1 MMECHNLLCF
11 TYDRALRHSQV
22 RMLCMYHANALGRDS
37 SQSANRG
44 TCFDDSGML
53 GGPELDAKMMIRTN
67 QVLAFSDRR
76 SVFCVAFPLN
86 GSRFG
91 VPRACRTRFRDR
103 SSEMRRKTV
112 TVVQKRSSRA
122 HKNSSHVVHVSQTP
136 RVRNLERRS

>member
-1 MMECHNLLCF
+1 MSDVHHLLCF
-11 TYDRALRHSQV
+11 TYDRAPRHS
-22 RMLCMYHANALGRDS
+22 RGSIFCMYHANALGRDS

-53 GGPELDAKMMIRTN
+53 GGPDIDAKLMIRTN

-76 SVFCVAFPLN
+76 SVFCVACPLN

-91 VPRACRTRFRDR
+91 VPRACRTRFRER
-103 SSEMRRKTV
+103 STEMRRKTL
-112 TVVQKRSSRA
+112 TAVQKISSPARKGA
-122 HKNSSHVVHVSQTP
+122 SHVVHVSQTP

>member
-1 MMECHNLLCF
+1 MLDVHHPLCF
-11 TYDRALRHSQV
+11 TNNRALRHSQV
-22 RMLCMYHANALGRDS
+22 RMLCMCHASALGRDS

-53 GGPELDAKMMIRTN
+53 GGPELDANMMIRTN

-76 SVFCVAFPLN
+76 SVFCVGFPLN

-103 SSEMRRKTV
+103 SSEMTSKMH
-112 TVVQKRSSRA
+112 TVVQKRSSPAR
-122 HKNSSHVVHVSQTP
+122 KDSSHPVHVSQTP
-136 RVRNLERRS
+136 RVRTLERRS